1 MALCKKQKKEGWA
14 EWRIGRGIMSYKGLL
29 WWAERSQVHQV
40 TSLSAEHLTI
50 YKGKWDL
57 SKEQEAIRKAHTVTG
72 QSVMSGDQFFS
83 YAYWPL
89 VSLFSQTCLVLH
101 FSITCIPRYRGFT
114 LCSILVD
121 CTEYLTFPFKCISH
135 SQELHVFTHF
145 GFSHVRWRKPKSC
158 RPFSNLC

>member
-1 MALCKKQKKEGWA
+1 MYKEQWAVALCKEQKKEGWA

-40 TSLSAEHLTI
+40 TSLSAEHLTS

-83 YAYWPL
+83 YMPTDHYAPCLPRL
-89 VSLFSQTCLVLH
+89 VS
-101 FSITCIPRYRGFT
+101 FSIFLSHAFPDIEAFLFVLYW
-114 LCSILVD
+114 SIAQNIL
-121 CTEYLTFPFKCISH
+121 H
-135 SQELHVFTHF
+135 SPLNVSVTHKYYHIFTHL
-145 GFSHVRWRKPKSC
+145 GRSVR
-158 RPFSNLC
+158 